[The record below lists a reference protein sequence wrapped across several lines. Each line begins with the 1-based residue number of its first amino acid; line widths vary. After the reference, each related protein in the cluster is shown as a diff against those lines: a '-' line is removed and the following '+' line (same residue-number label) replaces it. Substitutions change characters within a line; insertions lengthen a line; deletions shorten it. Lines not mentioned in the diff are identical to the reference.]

1 VSAGCSAWDYRRS
14 AAILQRS
21 RWSPR
26 RSVAARLLPQ
36 RAKFDLRVNSTTAAF
51 SAAIQGVSTQVT
63 QLQADMDKVK
73 EPLGIP

>member
-1 VSAGCSAWDYRRS
+1 V
-14 AAILQRS
+14 
-21 RWSPR
+21 
-26 RSVAARLLPQ
+26 LPQ
-36 RAKFDLRVNSTTAAF
+36 RAKFDLRVASTTAAF

>member
-1 VSAGCSAWDYRRS
+1 
-14 AAILQRS
+14 
-21 RWSPR
+21 
-26 RSVAARLLPQ
+26 
-36 RAKFDLRVNSTTAAF
+36 VNSTTAAF